1 MNASQKVHLQML
13 IREFA
18 SVTCIVVSVSREG
31 EKKALLKS
39 QRRGW
44 NKRDS
49 CMLTLWIYMLTCFA
63 QSHCKWTKTRC
74 WWQMLLSLWSQ
85 ASLTAQHKTPLKI
98 RGRHMCWGGQSVPR
112 GEADTWWSNEREER
126 RRITCVQIWSHHL
139 RWGTAREKGKEG
151 EIGEGRKEGK
161 GERELQRQREY
172 KQGKQRWPQTT
183 LELWLAL
190 YIVMLSW
197 AYMYLMFLPIY
208 SPKFGV

>member
-1 MNASQKVHLQML
+1 ML
-13 IREFA
+13 VREYA
-18 SVTCIVVSVSREG
+18 SVACIVVSVFREG
-31 EKKALLKS
+31 EEKASLKS

-63 QSHCKWTKTRC
+63 QSHCKRTKTRC

-112 GEADTWWSNEREER
+112 GEADTWWSNERGKR
-126 RRITCVQIWSHHL
+126 RRITCAEIWSHHL
-139 RWGTAREKGKEG
+139 RWGTAGEKGKEG
-151 EIGEGRKEGK
+151 EERVGEGRKEGK

-190 YIVMLSW
+190 YMVMLSW